1 MEQFAFDEISF
12 DGTIRCRAFPFE
24 LRRETCTRPVGVCVR
39 FEITDM
45 RDRLRFIHATITGQ
59 REVPPIAITLDPV
72 KRGLPALFIQRHP
85 SEGQPEFRAAVTVA
99 FDKGNVLAIRH
110 WPRRE

>member
-1 MEQFAFDEISF
+1 MEQFAFDKISF
-12 DGTIRCRAFPFE
+12 NRNIRRRTFPFE
-24 LRRETCTRPVGVCVR
+24 LRRQTCARPVGVCVR

-45 RDRLRFIHATITGQ
+45 RDRLRLIYATITGQ
-59 REVPPIAITLDPV
+59 REMPPTAVTLDPV

-85 SEGQPEFRAAVTVA
+85 SERQPEFRAAVTVA

-110 WPRRE
+110 W